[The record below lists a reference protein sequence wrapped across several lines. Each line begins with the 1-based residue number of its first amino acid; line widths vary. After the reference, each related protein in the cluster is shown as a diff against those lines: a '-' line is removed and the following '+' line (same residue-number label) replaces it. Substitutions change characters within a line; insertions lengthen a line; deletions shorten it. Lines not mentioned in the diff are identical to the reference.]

1 MAASLVIRS
10 AACPSIWEAE
20 MQKKTPLFD
29 EHERLGGKIVDFNG
43 WALPVQFA
51 GILKEHLQTRAE
63 ASLFDCSHMG
73 EYRIRGQEAIESYG
87 KQIISDVS
95 KIAVGRCRYG
105 AILNEQGGI
114 IDDLITF
121 RMADDELYVVTNA
134 GPLKSVTERICAGI
148 SGAEHV
154 SYETG
159 KIDVQGPHSREL
171 VLKAGF
177 KEAETLKYFNAA
189 WTTWEGREVLL
200 ARTGYTGEL
209 GYELFMENDLAP
221 KLWDL
226 FLEMDGIGPAGLG
239 ARDTLRTEVGYA
251 LSGQDFDET
260 VTPLEAGMAPFIA
273 WDTDF
278 VGKDAL
284 EQKRDAEDYPVQV
297 GIITRSKRKPQ
308 HDFEVKRHGTA
319 VGIVT
324 SGTYGPSVD
333 HGVGIARVP
342 KALSEPGTQ
351 LTAGPKDL
359 DIEVAEFPFY
369 KKGTCRIKI

>member
-1 MAASLVIRS
+1 
-10 AACPSIWEAE
+10 
-20 MQKKTPLFD
+20 MQKTPLFD
-29 EHERLGGKIVDFNG
+29 EHEGLGAKIVDFKG
-43 WALPVQFA
+43 WALPLQFA

-73 EYRIRGQEAIESYG
+73 EYRIRGQKAIESYG

-95 KIAVGRCRYG
+95 KIPLGRGRYG

-121 RMADDELYVVTNA
+121 RMAGDELYVVTNA
-134 GPLKSVTERICAGI
+134 GPLDSVTARICADNA
-148 SGAEHV
+148 GAEHV

-159 KIDVQGPHSREL
+159 KIDVQGPRSREL

-177 KEAETLKYFNAA
+177 EEAETLKFFNAT
-189 WTTWEGREVLL
+189 WTTWEGHAVLL
-200 ARTGYTGEL
+200 SRTGFTGEL
-209 GYELFMENDLAP
+209 GYELFMENDLTP
-221 KLWDL
+221 KLWDV
-226 FLEMDGIGPAGLG
+226 FLEMDAIEAAGLG

-260 VTPLEAGMAPFIA
+260 VTPLDAGMASFIA

-278 VGKDAL
+278 VGKEAL
-284 EQKRDAEDYPVQV
+284 EKRRDTDGHPVQV

-308 HDFEVKRHGTA
+308 QDFEVKHHGTA

-324 SGTYGPSVD
+324 SGTYGPSVE
-333 HGVGIARVP
+333 HGVGLARVP
-342 KALSEPGTQ
+342 RALSEPGTQ
-351 LTAGPKDL
+351 FTAGPKDL
-359 DIEVAEFPFY
+359 EIEVAEIPFY